1 MTQETAKAPNERNP
15 DSQVIGVRFSKHV
28 ASEIKQEAAR
38 RNIRI
43 NQLILELW
51 GKYQS
56 EKAGN

>member
-1 MTQETAKAPNERNP
+1 MTEEIAKNEKEHN
-15 DSQVIGVRFSKHV
+15 SQVIGLRISKHV

-51 GKYQS
+51 DKYQS